1 LFSSVVPKKD
11 GRVKISHL
19 DFVVYLVFNFFTDNK
34 QNSLEGMRRK
44 IEEKTNILISRG
56 SFWERLA
63 SNRLKKIMESLV
75 AQLIT
80 NTIGIALENHKILE
94 LLKITGILI
103 FDSSIITLTDLAEKY
118 FPGTRNKSGIKW
130 HNCFDLSSGKTVWFK
145 LSESRKHDSNFFP
158 PFELLKGKLIIFDLG
173 YFEYQLMCD
182 LQNAGA
188 YFLCRL
194 KANSVVFIEKVVTG
208 FEQSAISKSLLSVVN
223 SDKFQGKI
231 LEAIVKTTTKNGNIM
246 SCRAIGFWND
256 NQKCYHWYLTNL
268 LINAEV
274 IYPLYRLRWQIEL
287 VFKACKNS
295 LDASKIPS
303 ANPNIIQT
311 LLLATIA
318 AHLSSGTIY
327 EIASNAL
334 SEEKCLAITVQ
345 RIAFVL
351 VTLKDKF
358 VNCIL
363 NPIQENFEILIFSI
377 HHLKNEL
384 YDPNYK
390 KRETSRARVYRIVRN
405 IEINCT

>member
-1 LFSSVVPKKD
+1 MFSSVVPKKD
-11 GRVKISHL
+11 GRVKIDYL
-19 DFVVYLVFNFFTDNK
+19 DFVVYLIFGFFTDNK

-44 IEEKTNILISRG
+44 IEEKTNILISRS

-63 SNRLKKIMESLV
+63 GNRLKNIMESLV
-75 AQLIT
+75 SKLIA
-80 NTIGIALENHKILE
+80 NTIGMALINHKILE
-94 LLKITGILI
+94 LLKISGLFI
-103 FDSSIITLTDLAEKY
+103 FDSSTITLSDSAEKH
-118 FPGTRNKSGIKW
+118 FPGTRNKAGIKW
-130 HNCFDLSSGKTVWFK
+130 HNCFDLLSGKSAWFK

-173 YFEYQLMCD
+173 YFEYQLMSD
-182 LQNAGA
+182 LNEAQA

-194 KANSVVFIEKVVTG
+194 KANSVVFIEKIVTG
-208 FEQSAISKSLLSVVN
+208 FEPSSINKSLLSVIN
-223 SDKFQGKI
+223 SNKFQGEI
-231 LEAIVKTTTKNGNIM
+231 LEAIVKTTLKNGNTM
-246 SCRAIGFWND
+246 SCRAIGFWNK

-268 LINAEV
+268 FVNAEL

-295 LDASKIPS
+295 LNASKIPS
-303 ANPNIIQT
+303 ANPNIIKT

-334 SEEKCLAITVQ
+334 SEEKSLAITVQ

-351 VTLKDKF
+351 VILKDKF

-363 NPIQENFEILIFSI
+363 NPIQENFEIFVRSV
-377 HHLKNEL
+377 HHVKNEL

-390 KRETSRARVYRIVRN
+390 KRETAKARIYRILSN
-405 IEINCT
+405 MEINCT